1 MMTTSRALILLA
13 AAAACSCSN
22 PASQEGPTAPSPAAP
37 GAAARGSASTIE
49 PMRRVEETG
58 GGGEVCGFDFCWPY
72 PGGRVV
78 LAASGGTLEGAYSLG
93 AQRVGDVYRW
103 EVGRLGG
110 HLSLVGAGRLDG
122 INGSME
128 ISLMDTP
135 RVLIQLLFPGGVQ
148 KITGSG
154 VPAFK
159 LEADV
164 QCPSGQRLTTSFEL
178 TLEYLGKA
186 TITDVHCTATGSTP

>member
-22 PASQEGPTAPSPAAP
+22 PASLDVPTAPSSDAP
-37 GAAARGSASTIE
+37 GATARGSASTVE
-49 PMRRVEETG
+49 PMRRVEDTG
-58 GGGEVCGFDFCWPY
+58 GGGEVCLLPNCLLY

-78 LAASGGTLEGAYSLG
+78 LVASGGTLEGEYSTG
-93 AQRVGDVYRW
+93 AQAADSVYRW
-103 EVGRLGG
+103 AVGRFGG
-110 HLSLVGAGRLDG
+110 QLSLVGTGRLDG
-122 INGSME
+122 VSGLME
-128 ISLMDTP
+128 ISLMNTP
-135 RVLIQLLFPGGVQ
+135 GVVIQLLFPGGVQ

-154 VPAFK
+154 VPAFR

-178 TLEYLGKA
+178 TLEYPGK
-186 TITDVHCTATGSTP
+186 TSITDTHCTATSLTP

>member
-13 AAAACSCSN
+13 AAAACSCSS
-22 PASQEGPTAPSPAAP
+22 PASVDGPTAPSPAIP

-58 GGGEVCGFDFCWPY
+58 GGGELCLLPHCWFY

-78 LAASGGTLEGAYSLG
+78 LAASGGTLEGQYSPG
-93 AQRVGDVYRW
+93 AQGAGNVYRW

-110 HLSLVGAGRLDG
+110 QLSLVGAGRLDG

-178 TLEYLGKA
+178 TLEYLGKT
-186 TITDVHCTATGSTP
+186 TITDTHCTATGLTP